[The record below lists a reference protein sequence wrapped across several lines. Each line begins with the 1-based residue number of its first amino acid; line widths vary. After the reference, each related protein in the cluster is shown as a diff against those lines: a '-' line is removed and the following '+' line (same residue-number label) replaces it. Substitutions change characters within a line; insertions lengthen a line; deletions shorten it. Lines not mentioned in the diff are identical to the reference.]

1 MRPPMDVVLYS
12 CCVVQKG
19 ERRREGGRGW
29 PGTVPRSPAAHKE
42 KKERKKQARYLI
54 DQYGE
59 RGKATTKK
67 KRTNSTSG
75 NIAGLKSEPCG
86 TPEVGKN
93 RLELNEEFRGRYK
106 DKYIWNLYPG
116 REL

>member
-1 MRPPMDVVLYS
+1 MRGKNKP
-12 CCVVQKG
+12 
-19 ERRREGGRGW
+19 
-29 PGTVPRSPAAHKE
+29 TT
-42 KKERKKQARYLI
+42 RYLI

-67 KRTNSTSG
+67 KKTNSTSG

-106 DKYIWNLYPG
+106 DIFGTCIQEESFKRNFWKQSKHFSNF
-116 REL
+116 EVQVHF